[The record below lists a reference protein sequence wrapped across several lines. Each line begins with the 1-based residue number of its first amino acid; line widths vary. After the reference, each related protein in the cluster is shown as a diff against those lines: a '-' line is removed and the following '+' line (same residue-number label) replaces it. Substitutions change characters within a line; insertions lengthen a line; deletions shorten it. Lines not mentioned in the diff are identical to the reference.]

1 VRLLRDL
8 SVSTATAGFVA
19 VLVGFTSTVAVV
31 FAAAQAF
38 EATPAQ
44 TTSWVWA
51 IAVGCGS
58 LSVALSLWRR
68 VPVMIAWSTP
78 GAAVLASAASGAG
91 FTMGEAAGAFVVCS
105 IAIAL
110 VGFSGLF
117 ERLMQVVPLGLAAAL
132 LAGALTRFA
141 LDGFVS
147 AQAEPLLV
155 VGMLAAY
162 LAGRRVAPRYAMV
175 GVLVSGVLLA
185 VMGGDLHAEDLRWS
199 LARPVWLAPT
209 FSLSAVVSLAV
220 PLFVVTMAGQNLP
233 GVAAI
238 RTAGY
243 EVPLSKVIGAT
254 GAAGVL
260 LAPFGGYALNLAA
273 ITAAICLGPE
283 AHEDPDR
290 RYSAAV
296 VNGVLYMALGIFAG
310 AVTGLLAAFP
320 AALVRALA
328 ALALVGTITANLAAA
343 LADERSREPAILC
356 FLVTLSGVTLAQ
368 IGSAFWGAVAGVV
381 ALAVGRG
388 LPVRRPT
395 G

>member
-1 VRLLRDL
+1 MRLLRDL